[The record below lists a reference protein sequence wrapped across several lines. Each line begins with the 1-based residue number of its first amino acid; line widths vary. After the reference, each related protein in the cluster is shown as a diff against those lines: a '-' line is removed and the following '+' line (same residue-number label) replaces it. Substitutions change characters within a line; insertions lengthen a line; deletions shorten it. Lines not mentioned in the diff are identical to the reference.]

1 MGAIDERQA
10 GYIDDRNSESCND
23 DDDGGGSGSGNDDE
37 EDDAESESE
46 YDEEQD
52 EEYDDDDSETT
63 EVSFRPSASPGSRP
77 ESRWQTQRRS
87 QDRQGLVII
96 RVPKP
101 RLMAITRKNAQI
113 QGSNQAEGK
122 NREDKYENL
131 HSHDNVKIKQEVIV
145 LSDDEEPVK
154 RPLQAAEGRTT
165 LNAKREPDRTEA
177 IRSDAEI
184 KRRRREKQKLQLQ
197 LQQIELQQQLLEYE
211 DVEE

>member
-1 MGAIDERQA
+1 
-10 GYIDDRNSESCND
+10 
-23 DDDGGGSGSGNDDE
+23 
-37 EDDAESESE
+37 
-46 YDEEQD
+46 
-52 EEYDDDDSETT
+52 
-63 EVSFRPSASPGSRP
+63 
-77 ESRWQTQRRS
+77 
-87 QDRQGLVII
+87 
-96 RVPKP
+96 
-101 RLMAITRKNAQI
+101 MAITRKNSQT
-113 QGSNQAEGK
+113 QGPNQAEKK

-131 HSHDNVKIKQEVIV
+131 HSHDNLKIKQEVIV

-197 LQQIELQQQLLEYE
+197 LQQIELQQQLLEYD